1 MLDRTAFIAIGLG
14 LAMVFALL
22 LYGALQGHESD
33 MADKPSGSY
42 YSLINPAALPLFI
55 RYETNAAHSPNMKQ
69 RIGLVHICNSLKSL

>member
-33 MADKPSGSY
+33 MADNHLGAIT
-42 YSLINPAALPLFI
+42 L
-55 RYETNAAHSPNMKQ
+55 
-69 RIGLVHICNSLKSL
+69 